1 MIFPIITA
9 GLSLLSAAAT
19 SIATAVSSIGPAV
32 AAFATN
38 IVPTLARAL
47 EVVKPMLPMLTEFA
61 NALLRGMDILKAGE
75 TIEDL
80 GARALQA
87 GMQGMPLNKFDDVG
101 QYLQALR
108 DMPLDPRMKERS
120 PVELVL
126 AGLSIATVGL
136 EEKYQTRPGSF
147 DGIWLLPLLKPDYFT
162 PERMQSLLE
171 TRTFGREVLDYFDGS
186 LSGGQARNFEKSLET
201 PGMSEAQL
209 DKLYDTLKSASDAWD
224 DLKHKISDAE
234 SSQTNRG

>member
-1 MIFPIITA
+1 MILPIIAA
-9 GLSLLSAAAT
+9 GVSLLSTAAT
-19 SIATAVSSIGPAV
+19 SIAAAVSSIGPAV

-47 EVVKPMLPMLTEFA
+47 EVVKPMLPVLSDFA
-61 NALLRGMDILKAGE
+61 NALLRGMDVLKAGE

-87 GMQGMPLNKFDDVG
+87 GMQGMPLNKYDNVG
-101 QYLQALR
+101 EYLQTLR
-108 DMPLDPRMKERS
+108 ELQLDPRMQERS
-120 PVELVL
+120 PVERVL
-126 AGLSIATVGL
+126 AGLSVATLGL

-171 TRTFGREVLDYFDGS
+171 TRTFGREVLDYLNGS
-186 LSGGQARNFEKSLET
+186 LSGGQARDFEKSLET
-201 PGMSEAQL
+201 PDMSEAQL
-209 DKLYDTLKSASDAWD
+209 DKLYDTLKSTSDAWN
-224 DLKHKISDAE
+224 DLNQKISDAE
-234 SSQTNRG
+234 SKQANRR